1 MDMIIFFFDK
11 MTDMIVNI
19 IVVAID
25 ILGTATKEMK
35 QSRANEFILYL
46 RSFEAYM
53 CAETFLKIAGI
64 TKLEGGLKK
73 LDKMQNEEARMA
85 NAELMWLAYDINKKV
100 EGIDEKVL
108 GVEGNV
114 KVVENKVQTVM
125 DGAKMY
131 FDLLSTLS
139 LILNFPDG
147 KQAAVT
153 LQNVAYDGDDAKRS
167 SSVSF
172 LPTAGYLT

>member
-1 MDMIIFFFDK
+1 M
-11 MTDMIVNI
+11 NI
-19 IVVAID
+19 IVVVTD
-25 ILGTATKEMK
+25 ILGTATKQMK
-35 QSRANEFILYL
+35 QSRASEFILYL

-53 CAETFLKIAGI
+53 CAGTFLKKIAGI

-73 LDKMQNEEARMA
+73 LDKMKNEEARMA

-114 KVVENKVQTVM
+114 VENKVQTVM
-125 DGAKMY
+125 DGVKMY

-139 LILNFPDG
+139 LI
-147 KQAAVT
+147 
-153 LQNVAYDGDDAKRS
+153 
-167 SSVSF
+167 
-172 LPTAGYLT
+172 

>member
-1 MDMIIFFFDK
+1 
-11 MTDMIVNI
+11 MTDMMMNI
-19 IVVAID
+19 IVVVID
-25 ILGTATKEMK
+25 ILGTATKQMK
-35 QSRANEFILYL
+35 QSPASEFILYL

-53 CAETFLKIAGI
+53 CAGTFLKKIAGI

-73 LDKMQNEEARMA
+73 LDKMKNEEARMA

-114 KVVENKVQTVM
+114 VENKVQTVM
-125 DGAKMY
+125 DGVKMY

-139 LILNFPDG
+139 LI
-147 KQAAVT
+147 
-153 LQNVAYDGDDAKRS
+153 
-167 SSVSF
+167 
-172 LPTAGYLT
+172 

>member
-1 MDMIIFFFDK
+1 
-11 MTDMIVNI
+11 
-19 IVVAID
+19 
-25 ILGTATKEMK
+25 
-35 QSRANEFILYL
+35 
-46 RSFEAYM
+46 M
-53 CAETFLKIAGI
+53 CAETFLKKFAGI

-73 LDKMQNEEARMA
+73 LDKMKNEEARMA
-85 NAELMWLAYDINKKV
+85 NAELMWLAYDIKKV

-108 GVEGNV
+108 RVEGNV

-147 KQAAVT
+147 K
-153 LQNVAYDGDDAKRS
+153 
-167 SSVSF
+167 
-172 LPTAGYLT
+172 